1 MESLRSKR
9 NAVLKSAI
17 LEQVQIPFIHTRSSQ
32 QSSGSMEIEEEEEE
46 SMEMEIES
54 DIPQS
59 QQFSQSQA
67 FTVQQD
73 QEQIDRIDFSSLGSN
88 AIV

>member
-1 MESLRSKR
+1 MLNNSISITAKVDKKDLSKPKKYSIEF
-9 NAVLKSAI
+9 A
-17 LEQVQIPFIHTRSSQ
+17 
-32 QSSGSMEIEEEEEE
+32 SMTNEEEE

-67 FTVQQD
+67 FIVQQD
-73 QEQIDRIDFSSLGSN
+73 QEQIDRIDFSLLGSN

>member
-32 QSSGSMEIEEEEEE
+32 QSSGSMEIEEEE

-73 QEQIDRIDFSSLGSN
+73 QEQIDRIDFSLLGSN

>member
-1 MESLRSKR
+1 METLRSKR

-17 LEQVQIPFIHTRSSQ
+17 LEQVQISFIHKRSSQ
-32 QSSGSMEIEEEEEE
+32 QSSGSMEIEEEEE

>member
-32 QSSGSMEIEEEEEE
+32 QLSGSMEIEEEE
-46 SMEMEIES
+46 SMEIGYH
-54 DIPQS
+54 
-59 QQFSQSQA
+59 F
-67 FTVQQD
+67 
-73 QEQIDRIDFSSLGSN
+73 G
-88 AIV
+88 

>member
-17 LEQVQIPFIHTRSSQ
+17 LEQVQIPFIHKRSSQ
-32 QSSGSMEIEEEEEE
+32 QSSGS
-46 SMEMEIES
+46 MEIES

-73 QEQIDRIDFSSLGSN
+73 QEQIDRIDFSLLGSN